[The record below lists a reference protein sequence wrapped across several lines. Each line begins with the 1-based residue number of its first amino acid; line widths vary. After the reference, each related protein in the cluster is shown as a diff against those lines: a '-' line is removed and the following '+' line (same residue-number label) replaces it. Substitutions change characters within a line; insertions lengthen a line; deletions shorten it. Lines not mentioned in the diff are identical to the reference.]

1 MTFSSILLSGCFKP
15 QKIAVLGVLLILSA
29 CKSLTSTPA
38 VTVDSGQSWA
48 MLPIENLSTTPLA
61 GQKAAAL
68 VETRLR
74 GRGVVNLQSYP
85 EKQPASLAALLDGN
99 FQAREASQWARTA
112 GFRYAISGVVSEWH
126 YKSGSDKEPAVGLTL
141 KVIDL
146 PTGQV
151 LWQAAASR
159 TGWGYSNSVSYTHLT
174 LPTICSV

>member
-159 TGWGYSNSVSYTHLT
+159 TDWGYSNLSRIGDKLSLIH
-174 LPTICSV
+174 I